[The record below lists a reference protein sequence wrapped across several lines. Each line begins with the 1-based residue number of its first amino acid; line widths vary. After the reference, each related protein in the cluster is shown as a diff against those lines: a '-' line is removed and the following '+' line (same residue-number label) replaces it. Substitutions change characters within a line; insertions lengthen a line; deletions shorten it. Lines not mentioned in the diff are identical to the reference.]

1 MSQTPSLFADRVPWG
16 FLTASASPL
25 IQASLATR
33 YVASIYWA
41 FTTMTT
47 VGYGDIVVTTTLER
61 CFCVFGM
68 LIGATVFG
76 YIVGNVS
83 VMMESFDMQSALRT
97 QKMDRVKVGR
107 EAAGNAEGD
116 IAEVVTTV
124 IAATPTACLILGLK
138 RCLNRHY
145 F

>member
-1 MSQTPSLFADRVPWG
+1 MAQHTTSTNLAYPPSLHTHTGLLF
-16 FLTASASPL
+16 
-25 IQASLATR
+25 QASLGTR

-83 VMMESFDMQSALRT
+83 VMMESFDLQSALRT
-97 QKMDRVKVGR
+97 QKMDRVKVRGR
-107 EAAGNAEGD
+107 WRLGIGE
-116 IAEVVTTV
+116 
-124 IAATPTACLILGLK
+124 ATPHLTGL
-138 RCLNRHY
+138 
-145 F
+145 

>member
-1 MSQTPSLFADRVPWG
+1 MPFRAPRPSPPATL
-16 FLTASASPL
+16 
-25 IQASLATR
+25 QASLATR

-97 QKMDRVKVGR
+97 QKIDRVKVR
-107 EAAGNAEGD
+107 APAEAVDARSALG
-116 IAEVVTTV
+116 V
-124 IAATPTACLILGLK
+124 AASRCGWDSFCLSQITMQG
-138 RCLNRHY
+138 
-145 F
+145 